1 MKIMIHQLK
10 NNSEIVLASILFV
23 ISFVIYFVTMA
34 PTVSF
39 WDTGEF
45 IATSHI
51 MGIPHPPGSPLFLL
65 LGKIFSLI
73 PISKD
78 IAFRVN
84 LLSVISSSLTISI
97 LFLINNQILDRIGCK
112 NIIEKFG
119 SSFIASLTF
128 AFSHSHWFNSVETEV
143 YALSGLFTALVV
155 YLSLLLTRSGQS
167 NNQYR
172 YIILIIY
179 LLGLASGLHLLNLLT
194 IPFILMIIYFSKNQ
208 NSNLK
213 QILSIV
219 FFSLV
224 IFFFFQN
231 FVVKGVPF
239 LVASAGYTGMI
250 ILLFSLSI
258 LFYYFLD
265 KKNILWATLFLGIFL
280 ILLGYSSYTTIVIR
294 SSQNPAID
302 ENNPETI
309 SSLISYL
316 NRDQYGEM
324 NILPRKFD
332 NIPSSIEV
340 SGAPLNGQ
348 KFSFE
353 QKIQYAFYNFPDQ
366 LQFFWNYQIKKMY
379 IRYLLWQFAGKGDS
393 TDPLVTSMGANSNED
408 GVDWIQF
415 GLPLGLMFGL
425 FGIYSHF
432 RKNKLDASAVM
443 ILFLMTGIAI
453 TIYLNQENPQARE
466 RDYSYVASFMTFA
479 IWISVG
485 IASFIELIKKFF
497 ISKNEISIFR
507 NIFLF
512 LLLLLIPMRMLLAN
526 FDDHNRRGNYIAWDM
541 AYNIL
546 QTCDEN
552 AILFTNGDNDT
563 FPLWYLQFVE
573 KIRTDVTIVNLSL
586 LNTPWYIEQLK
597 RENSQK
603 QFIKMSDAEIQN
615 IDFIRWE
622 KKLMELKAPK
632 DENNLSGRIE
642 WELPPTYLNAALR
655 VQDLM
660 VLRIINDNDWSRPI
674 YFAVTVSPTS
684 LLNLDNY
691 LQMEGLAYRL
701 MNNDKEVL
709 NKKKMKD
716 HYLNSIAGLKWTK
729 NFHTRDNFYN
739 NISTTKQSGYLFRNL
754 ANSEVYIDPQLGRL
768 VQNYRTGY
776 VRLSIAH
783 YLDGENDQAEQILLD
798 MDNKIPSNV
807 IPIFSKEL
815 QYQISQLYNALGNVE
830 QSKYHLDQLIQNKDL
845 SIEDYLL
852 YGRTYIQLYQDYSSA
867 SVLFETIYR
876 NFEIAENIIKK
887 SGIKK
892 TKLTKEDW
900 LEWQENTPEVVYL
913 LYLSYKELERY
924 DDGILLLEG
933 WLKRNPQD
941 LEAQNLLDELVE
953 LSQS

>member
-1 MKIMIHQLK
+1 MIHLLK
-10 NNSEIVLASILFV
+10 NNSEVVLASILFV
-23 ISFVIYFVTMA
+23 ISFVIYFITMA

-73 PISKD
+73 PISHD
-78 IAFRVN
+78 IAYRVN
-84 LLSVISSSLTISI
+84 LLSVISSSLTISV
-97 LFLINNQILDRIGCK
+97 LFLINNQVLDRIGCK

-155 YLSLLLTRSGQS
+155 YLSFLLTRKGRT
-167 NNQYR
+167 NNQNR
-172 YIILIIY
+172 YIIFIIY
-179 LLGLASGLHLLNLLT
+179 LMGLATGLHLLNLLT
-194 IPFILMIIYFSKNQ
+194 IPFLIMMIYFSRNQ
-208 NSNLK
+208 DAKLK
-213 QILSIV
+213 QIFNITLLSI
-219 FFSLV
+219 V

-231 FVVKGVPF
+231 FVVRGVPF
-239 LVASAGYTGMI
+239 LVSFAGYSGMFF
-250 ILLFSLSI
+250 LLFSLCV
-258 LFYYFLD
+258 LTYYFLK
-265 KKNILWATLFLGIFL
+265 KKNILWAALFSGILL
-280 ILLGYSSYTTIVIR
+280 ILIGYSSYSTIIIR
-294 SSQNPAID
+294 SIQNPAID

-309 SSLISYL
+309 TSLISYL

-332 NIPSSIEV
+332 DIPSSVEV
-340 SGAPLNGQ
+340 SGLPLNGQ
-348 KFSFE
+348 EFSFE
-353 QKIQYAFYNFPDQ
+353 QKIQYAFYNVPNQ
-366 LQFFWNYQIKKMY
+366 LEFFWNYQIKKMY
-379 IRYLLWQFAGKGDS
+379 IRYFLWQFAGKGDS
-393 TDPLVTSMGANSNED
+393 TDPLVSSMGANSNED
-408 GVDWIQF
+408 GVNWIQF
-415 GLPLGLMFGL
+415 GLPLGLLFGL
-425 FGIYSHF
+425 LGIYFHF
-432 RKNKLDASAVM
+432 RRNKLDATAVM
-443 ILFLMTGIAI
+443 ILFLMTGVAI

-485 IASFIELIKKFF
+485 ISAFIELIKKFF
-497 ISKNEISIFR
+497 ISKNEISVFR

-512 LLLLLIPMRMLLAN
+512 LLLLIIPMRMLIAN
-526 FDDHNRRGNYIAWDM
+526 FDEHNRKGNYIAWDM

-597 RENSQK
+597 RENSKK
-603 QFIKMSDAEIQN
+603 QFIQMSDTEIQK
-615 IDFIRWE
+615 IDFMRWE
-622 KKLMELKAPK
+622 KKLIEVNVPK
-632 DENNLSGRIE
+632 DENNPSGRIE
-642 WELPPTYLNAALR
+642 WELAPTYLNAALR

-660 VLRIINDNDWSRPI
+660 VLRIINDNDWQRPI

-684 LLNLDNY
+684 LLNLDDY

-701 MNNDKEVL
+701 MNNNKEVL
-709 NKKKMKD
+709 NKKKMND
-716 HYLNSIAGLKWTK
+716 HYLNSIAGLEWTK
-729 NFHTRDNFYN
+729 NFSNNKDFYK
-739 NISTTKQSGYLFRNL
+739 NISKEKQSGYLFRNL
-754 ANSEVYIDPQLGRL
+754 ANPGVYIDPQLGRL

-776 VRLSIAH
+776 VRLSIAY
-783 YLDGENDQAEQILLD
+783 YLDGENNQAEQILLD
-798 MDNKIPSNV
+798 MDYKMPSSV

-815 QYQISQLYNALGNVE
+815 QYQISQLYNALGNAE
-830 QSKYHLDQLIQNKDL
+830 QSKYHLDELVQNKDL
-845 SIEDYLL
+845 RIKDYLL

-867 SVLFETIYR
+867 LSLFETIYR
-876 NFEIAENIIKK
+876 NFEIAENIIK
-887 SGIKK
+887 SRGIKK

-913 LYLSYKELERY
+913 LYLSYKELEKY
-924 DDGILLLEG
+924 DDGIRLLEG

-941 LEAQNLLDELVE
+941 LEAQNLLDQLVE